1 MARQAEEY
9 FPEGSLVCLTHDEST
24 GKERKTVKDQ
34 LPGKVVGILK
44 SSPHRDDVEVLV
56 SMGRLEDQKKE
67 GKTIKAWTGG
77 PIEKRK
83 GKELFVFAP
92 ALDAT
97 THKIVDW
104 GLQDLPYERD
114 GDNPA
119 MPEAYKFI
127 RNALEEMEEE
137 GIPLDDVVQ
146 RMYPTQAPHTAVVW
160 RAWLQVKHDH
170 YFYGTPDR
178 VKCHTQAHVEERD
191 WTKGN
196 LQVVDMAEQENAA
209 AAKKAKADGTKE
221 ARKRLLQI
229 MNLRGSGLLKAMT
242 EREINNVCSKAT
254 LQRFE
259 KGDELITQGVESAH
273 LCVVVAG
280 ELDAV
285 QRFGEEPFAIE
296 ESQFVLT
303 PGKTFSEEAILHLPA
318 RMTVRALKPVEVA
331 LIEVRYCEF
340 LVNESPD
347 ALKSIQKLLD
357 WQDDY
362 KPVYDLLL
370 QRKSM
375 LFSSFMD
382 NELKALSKYVTL
394 KPIVKDTLICRE
406 GSTANSMFIMVRG
419 YARAYNEIPIT
430 DKMQDRRKGSLKNIF
445 DDLDVDEDLT
455 AGDIHA
461 QMAGRSLKSLHQTS
475 LKSLKKLQ
483 EKEELK
489 EQQELIAEDSFSSLS
504 SIGKFF
510 CAALSCGIPIFCL
523 QCRGRASSKWFD
535 P

>member
-1 MARQAEEY
+1 MARQAEDH
-9 FPEGSLVCLTHDEST
+9 FPEGSLVCLMHDETT

-44 SSPHRDDVEVLV
+44 SMPHRDDVEVLV
-56 SMGRLEDQKKE
+56 SMGRLEDQKKG
-67 GKTIKAWTGG
+67 GKTVKAWTGG
-77 PIEKRK
+77 PIEKKK

-92 ALDAT
+92 AVDTT

-104 GLQDLPYERD
+104 GLQDLPYERE
-114 GDNPA
+114 DNPA

-127 RNALEEMEEE
+127 QNALAEMESD
-137 GIPLDDVVQ
+137 GFPLDDLVE
-146 RMYPTQAPHTAVVW
+146 RMYPTHSPHTAVIW
-160 RAWLQVKHDH
+160 RAWLQVKNDH
-170 YFYGTPDR
+170 YFYGTPDH
-178 VKCHTQAHVEERD
+178 VQCHTEAHVEERD
-191 WTKGN
+191 WTKGT
-196 LQVVDMAEQENAA
+196 LQVVDMAEQENSA

-242 EREINNVCSKAT
+242 EREINSVCGKAA

-259 KGDELITQGVESAH
+259 KGDELITQGVESEH

-303 PGKTFSEEAILHLPA
+303 PGKTFSEEAVLHLPA

-347 ALKSIQKLLD
+347 ALKSIHKLLD
-357 WQDDY
+357 WQSDY

-375 LFSSFMD
+375 LLHSFKD
-382 NELKALSKYVTL
+382 NELKALSKYVEL
-394 KPIVKDTLICRE
+394 KTIMKDTLICRE
-406 GSTANSMFIMVRG
+406 GSSAKSMFMMVRG
-419 YARAYNEIPIT
+419 YARAYNQIEIT
-430 DKMQDRRKGSLKNIF
+430 DKMQNRRKESLKNILE
-445 DDLDVDEDLT
+445 DHNGDGDLSTEE
-455 AGDIHA
+455 IHA
-461 QMAGRSLKSLHQTS
+461 QMAGQSLKSLHQTS
-475 LKSLKKLQ
+475 LKSLKKLREQ
-483 EKEELK
+483 EEQKEEDDFAAGEGFSNIGQFVCSVVARYPRSGIAMQMQS
-489 EQQELIAEDSFSSLS
+489 EQQVV
-504 SIGKFF
+504 
-510 CAALSCGIPIFCL
+510 
-523 QCRGRASSKWFD
+523 
-535 P
+535 